1 MRQSRLFWLTLLCA
15 LASPAIAQVKTVAAQ
30 EKALKNFS
38 LEELGELAVT
48 GIEKQPEQ
56 VWNTPAAIYVITAE
70 DIRRSGATTLPDVLR
85 LAPGVIV
92 NQLDSNRW
100 AVGIRGFADTLS
112 KGMLVLIDGRNV
124 YSPLQGG
131 VHWAVQDLV
140 LHDIERIE
148 VIRGP
153 GGTIWGANAVNGVIN
168 IITKTAQQRRG
179 LDVSLTGGTLDLAR
193 MAFSFGSSGGPTMDY
208 RIYGKWFTRGPQ
220 FHTDGQD
227 WDDWR
232 SGQGGFRIDWT
243 ASQKDSVTFTGDL
256 YKTVTGLRSSVSRF
270 VPVVVETVDANAH
283 LSGGN
288 LNAAWTR
295 TFAGGSVLQLQV
307 YFDRTRRDTV
317 TFIESRN
324 TVDVDLNHNLARW
337 QRNDFSWGA
346 GFRFS
351 PSAFQQTIPTLT
363 FIPEDKSYNLGSFFA
378 QDRIHIVPS
387 RFALTVGSKF
397 EYNNYSGME
406 YQPSV
411 RLLWTPGSNQSV
423 WGSVARAVRTP
434 SRLERDIRLI
444 VLTNPAV
451 PLYASLEGT
460 PDYDAEPMI
469 SYEGG
474 YRRLIT
480 PAFYIDFA
488 AFHNE
493 YDKVLGFGNF
503 VFTNETDPIP
513 HTRFTVPI
521 VNGVEGSVRGL
532 EITPDWKPLPSWNI
546 KGSYSYL
553 RLFLRSKPGLT
564 DQTRPLTEEGSAP
577 RHQVRIQSRV
587 DLPGDFELD
596 QTYRYVGR
604 LPAQNVDA
612 YHTIDARFGWHYS
625 NRLEFSVAGQN
636 LLRPRHAEFGTTPV
650 LIRRSVYARITIRR

>member
-1 MRQSRLFWLTLLCA
+1 MRQSRLAWLALLCV
-15 LASPAIAQVKTVAAQ
+15 LTSSLTAQVKTAALQ
-30 EKALKNFS
+30 DKGLKDFS
-38 LEELGELAVT
+38 LEELGEIAVT
-48 GIEKQPEQ
+48 GVDKQPEQ

-92 NQLDSNRW
+92 NELDSNRW

-131 VHWAVQDLV
+131 VHWAAQDLV
-140 LHDIERIE
+140 LRDIERIE

-168 IITKTAQQRRG
+168 IITKSAQQRRG
-179 LDVSLTGGTLDLAR
+179 MELTLAGGTVELGR
-193 MAFSFGSSGGPTMDY
+193 VSFSYGSSGGPTMDY

-220 FHTDGQD
+220 FHTDNAD

-232 SGQGGFRIDWT
+232 SGQGGFRIDWSAT
-243 ASQKDSVTFTGDL
+243 QNDSILFTGDI
-256 YKTVTGLRSSVSRF
+256 YKTLTGQRSRISRF
-270 VPVVVETVDANAH
+270 VPVAVETVEANVD

-295 TFAGGSVLQLQV
+295 NFAGGSVLQLKA
-307 YFDRTRRDTV
+307 YFDRTRRDSP
-317 TFIESRN
+317 TFIETRN

-337 QRNDFSWGA
+337 RRNDFSWGA
-346 GFRFS
+346 GFRVS
-351 PSAFQQTIPTLT
+351 PSSFEQTIPTLT
-363 FIPEDKSYNLGSFFA
+363 FVPEDKTYGLASFFA

-387 RFALTVGSKF
+387 RFALTIGSKF

-460 PDYDAEPMI
+460 PDYKAEPML
-469 SYEGG
+469 SYEAG

-480 PAFYIDFA
+480 PAFYLDFA
-488 AFHNE
+488 AFHND

-503 VFTNETDPIP
+503 VFTNETDPVP
-513 HTRFTVPI
+513 HTVSPCPLSMASKAACAASRSRPT
-521 VNGVEGSVRGL
+521 GSRCPPGTSRARTLICVSSCGPNRASAINLGL
-532 EITPDWKPLPSWNI
+532 
-546 KGSYSYL
+546 
-553 RLFLRSKPGLT
+553 
-564 DQTRPLTEEGSAP
+564 
-577 RHQVRIQSRV
+577 
-587 DLPGDFELD
+587 
-596 QTYRYVGR
+596 
-604 LPAQNVDA
+604 
-612 YHTIDARFGWHYS
+612 
-625 NRLEFSVAGQN
+625 
-636 LLRPRHAEFGTTPV
+636 
-650 LIRRSVYARITIRR
+650 